1 MYYTDE
7 TFRQM
12 RTINAKL
19 RDDHKLKATERVVL
33 HEKMRQLAEA
43 IEKVAGEFR
52 DRYLKA
58 ATESIK

>member
-1 MYYTDE
+1 MYYTTE
-7 TFRQM
+7 TFEQM
-12 RTINAKL
+12 AGINAIL
-19 RDDHKLKATERVVL
+19 RDNNKLGATERVVL

-43 IEKVAGEFR
+43 IERTAGEFR